1 MKEKILQLLNENNY
15 ISGEKLAKKL
25 GVSRTAIWKQ
35 IQNLKKTGYKIKS
48 IKNKGYKLIKR
59 PDMPVETEVK
69 QNLNTKILG
78 RKIYYFQ
85 ELPSTNIFAK
95 QKTLEK
101 ATEGT
106 LIIADTQTEGRGR
119 KNRSWSSPYGGL
131 WFSVILYPN
140 LPPERGMLIT
150 MAASVSVAQAIEETT
165 NIKPVV
171 KWPND
176 LLVNGKKICGILTEL
191 DAEIDK
197 INYVIVGIGINVN
210 NEINN
215 DLKNKAVSL
224 KEITNS
230 SISRVNLLRAILRHF
245 DKNYLHINNP
255 DYIRKQWFAYS
266 KIIGKKIMI
275 TEGEKKITGVVQ
287 DVDESG
293 CLIINSDGI
302 IKRIVSGDL
311 SFL

>member
-35 IQNLKKTGYKIKS
+35 IQNLEKTGYKIKS

-59 PDMPVETEVK
+59 PDIPIETEVK
-69 QNLNTKILG
+69 QNLNTKIIE

-106 LIIADTQTEGRGR
+106 LVVADTQTEGRGR

-230 SISRVNLLRAILRHF
+230 SISRVNLLRAILKHF

-255 DYIRKQWFAYS
+255 DYIRKQWFAHS
-266 KIIGKKIMI
+266 KIKGKKIMI